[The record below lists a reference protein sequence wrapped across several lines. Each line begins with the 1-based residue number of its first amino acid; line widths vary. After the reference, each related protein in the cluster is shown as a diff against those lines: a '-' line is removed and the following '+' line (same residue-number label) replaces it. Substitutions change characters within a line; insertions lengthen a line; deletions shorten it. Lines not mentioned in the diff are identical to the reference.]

1 MSARGAEQ
9 TAETGSQQIERAEP
23 EAETDPTDE
32 ITARQLE
39 HLAQL
44 AAAPPT
50 GPGVP
55 TTRLS
60 SEELCRLGQEIYDR
74 ELKSRLEPALN
85 GKYLVIHVANGDYF
99 VDDDDMQAVQEA
111 MEKYPGNRFFSR
123 RIGRLDRL

>member
-1 MSARGAEQ
+1 MSARRKGM
-9 TAETGSQQIERAEP
+9 TERPELVA
-23 EAETDPTDE
+23 EAEADDKL
-32 ITARQLE
+32 TARQLE
-39 HLAQL
+39 HLAEL
-44 AAAPPT
+44 AAAPPA

-55 TTRLS
+55 TNRLS

-74 ELKSRLEPALN
+74 DLKSRLEPAHN
-85 GKYLVIHVANGDYF
+85 GEYVVIHVVNGDYF